1 MEWTPF
7 FASFSFICFPDLFR
21 GKPLHSF
28 LMGDK
33 KYKLVFIGIK
43 HRYQACIGASA
54 FVNM

>member
-7 FASFSFICFPDLFR
+7 FASFFFICLPDLFR
-21 GKPLHSF
+21 GKLLHSF

-33 KYKLVFIGIK
+33 KYKLVFIGFK
-43 HRYQACIGASA
+43 HRYQACRGASA